1 MTTNEVPERKN
12 IPDKD
17 KWNLEAIYESFDA
30 WQNAYDLT
38 SAKIDEL
45 KNYSGRLGEGS
56 EILLEFIKADE
67 ETSLELGKLYAYA
80 NMKSHEDLR
89 ESKPMEL
96 AGLAESLMVKYSAA
110 VSFFEPEILSL
121 PHEYIN
127 DCIKNEHELTRYEFF
142 FRKLLREREH
152 ILSRELEEL
161 LAKAGEMRA
170 APENAF
176 ALLTDADM
184 QFPNIQDEQGNDSEL
199 TEERWYRF
207 SRSPD
212 RRVRH
217 DAFTGIYGTYAK
229 FQHAISALYSG
240 SVKGDIFYS
249 RSRKYKDSLDAA
261 LFSENVP
268 EEVYSNVVS
277 TAKDYSPKLMHRL
290 VSLRKKV
297 LGVEDF
303 HFYDLN
309 APISHEPEK
318 AYTFSEAVELA
329 LKALAP
335 LGEEY
340 CANFRKGVNDR
351 WIDIYENKGKRKGAY
366 SWGSYGTNP
375 YVLLNFDGT
384 LHDVF
389 TLVHEMGHS
398 LHSYYSRE
406 NQPQVYA
413 DYTILLAEVASTTNE
428 ALLLEYLLNNSQDSE
443 SRKWLLAYYYDMVRA
458 TFFRQAM
465 FADFERETHTYA
477 ESGGVLTPEYLN
489 ELWRKLNAHCYGP
502 EMTIDDELCCEW
514 ARIPHFYTAFY
525 VYKYSTGF
533 TAANAFSSAILN
545 HEQGAVDRYLKFLKS
560 GGSDYS
566 LNILRRAGV
575 DLTSSEPFERT
586 MKTFADRLTEGFK
599 VWGVNDD

>member
-17 KWNLEAIYESFDA
+17 KWNLEAIYSSFEE
-30 WQNAYDLT
+30 WQKAYDDT
-38 SAKIDEL
+38 QAKIDVL
-45 KNYSGRLGEGS
+45 KSYSGRLGEGS
-56 EILLEFIKADE
+56 DVLLDFIKAE
-67 ETSLELGKLYAYA
+67 EAASLELGKLYAYA
-80 NMKSHEDLR
+80 VMKSHEDLR

-96 AGLAESLMVKYSAA
+96 HGFAESLMVKYTAA
-110 VSFFEPEILSL
+110 ISFFEPEILAL

-152 ILSRELEEL
+152 ILSHEIEEL
-161 LAKAGEMRA
+161 LAKTGEISSVA
-170 APENAF
+170 ENAF
-176 ALLTDADM
+176 SLLTDADM
-184 QFPNIQDEQGNDSEL
+184 PFPNINDEDGNSVEL

-207 SRSPD
+207 SRSKD

-217 DAFTGIYGTYAK
+217 DAFMGIYGTYAK
-229 FQHAISALYSG
+229 FQHAISALYAG

-249 RSRKYKDSLDAA
+249 RTRKYKDSLDMA
-261 LFSENVP
+261 LFAENVP
-268 EEVYSNVVS
+268 EDVYTNVVD
-277 TAKDYSPKLMHRL
+277 TAREYSPKLMHKL
-290 VSLRKKV
+290 VSLRKKA
-297 LGVEDF
+297 LGLDDF

-309 APISHEPEK
+309 APISHEPEHK
-318 AYTFSEAVELA
+318 YSFSEAVELA
-329 LKALAP
+329 MKALAP
-335 LGEEY
+335 LGEDY
-340 CANFRKGVNDR
+340 CANFQKGINDR

-398 LHSYYSRE
+398 LHSYYSRN

-428 ALLLEYLLNNSQDSE
+428 ALLLEYLLNHSQDME
-443 SRKWLLAYYYDMVRA
+443 SRKWLLSYYYDMVRA

-465 FADFERETHTYA
+465 FADYERETHRYA
-477 ESGGVLTPEYLN
+477 ESGNVLTPEYLN
-489 ELWRKLNAHCYGP
+489 DLWRRLNAECYGP
-502 EMTIDDELCCEW
+502 DMVIDEELCTEW

-533 TAANAFSSAILN
+533 TAANAFSSAILK
-545 HEQGAVDRYLKFLKS
+545 HEEGAVDKYLKFLKS

-575 DLTSSEPFERT
+575 DLTSKEPFART
-586 MKTFADRLTEGFK
+586 MQTFADRLDEGFR
-599 VWGVNDD
+599 VWGAAND

>member
-1 MTTNEVPERKN
+1 MTLNEVPERN
-12 IPDKD
+12 SIPEKD
-17 KWNLEAIYESFDA
+17 KWDLDAIYPSFDE
-30 WQNAYDLT
+30 WHKAYAQTLLG
-38 SAKIDEL
+38 IDEL
-45 KNYSGRLGEGS
+45 AKFSGRLGEGS
-56 EILLEFIKADE
+56 DILLEFIRRDE
-67 ETSLELGKLYAYA
+67 EVSLELGKLYSYA

-96 AGLAESLMVKYSAA
+96 ASLAESLSVKYSAA
-110 VSFFEPEILSL
+110 VSFFEPEILAL

-152 ILSRELEEL
+152 ILPREQEVL
-161 LAKAGEMRA
+161 LANSGEISSVA
-170 APENAF
+170 SNAF
-176 ALLTDADM
+176 TLLTDADM
-184 QFPNIQDEQGNDSEL
+184 HFPNIQDENGSDTEL

-207 SRSPD
+207 SRSHD

-217 DAFTGIYGTYAK
+217 DAFMGVYGTYAK

-249 RSRKYKDSLDAA
+249 KARHYKDSLDMA
-261 LFSENVP
+261 LFAENVP
-268 EEVYSNVVS
+268 EEVYSNVVD
-277 TAKDYSPKLMHRL
+277 TAREYSAKLMHKL
-290 VSLRKKV
+290 IALRKKA
-297 LGVEDF
+297 LGLDEF

-309 APISHEPEK
+309 APISSEPERS
-318 AYTFSEAVELA
+318 YSFDEAVSIAVE
-329 LKALAP
+329 ALAP

-340 CANFRKGVNDR
+340 CANFRKGVSEG

-366 SWGSYGTNP
+366 SWGAYGTKP

-384 LHDVF
+384 IHDVF

-398 LHSYYSRE
+398 LHSYYSRT

-428 ALLLEYLLNNSQDSE
+428 ALLLEYLLKYNPDSE
-443 SRKWLLAYYYDMVRA
+443 ARKWLLSYYYDMVRA

-465 FADFERETHTYA
+465 FADFERQTHSHA
-477 ESGGVLTPEYLN
+477 EAGGVLTPEYLN
-489 ELWRKLNAHCYGP
+489 ELWRKLNAQCYGP
-502 EMTIDDELCCEW
+502 DMVIDDELCAEW
-514 ARIPHFYTAFY
+514 ARIPHFYSAFY
-525 VYKYSTGF
+525 VYKYVTGF
-533 TAANAFSSAILN
+533 TSANAFSSAILR
-545 HEQGAVDRYLKFLKS
+545 HEEGAVERYLKFLKS

-575 DLTSSEPFERT
+575 DLTEKEPFERT
-586 MKTFADRLTEGFK
+586 MMTFSERLDEGLK
-599 VWGVNDD
+599 VWA